1 MNNNIKIDSE
11 FHSLIPP
18 LSSDEYAQLEAN
30 IITDGCREP
39 LVVWNTI
46 LLDGHNRFEI
56 CKRHNLPFKTISI
69 ELPNRDTAADWIDK
83 NQLGRRNLTPDQMSL
98 IRGRRYN
105 RAKKSE
111 HDGGLGKK
119 RSGDQIEPHL
129 KTADRLAK
137 EHGVSAA
144 TIKRDAKIATFLN
157 EHPEEAREII
167 LGNKKFSDVRREVK
181 RIDIIS
187 KLEAIETRE
196 VKAIEGVYDV
206 IVIDPPWPMEKIERD
221 VRPNQVEMDYPTMTE
236 EELKSLRIPTAE
248 NSHVWL
254 WTTHRFLP
262 MAFTLLNSWKLKYI
276 CCFIWHKP
284 GGFQPIGLPQYN
296 CEFALYG
303 RFGKPQFVD
312 TKTFPVC
319 FNAPRGVHSEKPEEF
334 YDVVRRVTAGRRLDM
349 FGRRKIEGFDSWG
362 KEVE

>member
-105 RAKKSE
+105 RAKK
-111 HDGGLGKK
+111 GVGKPAGTILGQNDPI
-119 RSGDQIEPHL
+119 S
-129 KTADRLAK
+129 TADRLAK

-319 FNAPRGVHSEKPEEF
+319 FNAPRGGHSEKPEEF